1 MSVARVGSLP
11 DSHKYY
17 TVSVDS
23 LGNWLFRGQVFHES
37 LDYGLVFENITEMI
51 YLLEDLFDE
60 QGYPM
65 KSVDRRHFNK
75 APLNIKAH
83 KCQVQDKECPESGK
97 QTAVFQLCVK
107 HRYHAT
113 WQGDIKN
120 MGDGKTYA
128 FLSLLELIGYL
139 NRELGNKALLPGP
152 KEQEGVTAPRTFTV
166 KSGCGA
172 TFVVRVL
179 FYENATWQGTVF
191 WEEEGCEVHF
201 RSFMELLLLM
211 QEATGGGKDNQGR

>member
-23 LGNWLFRGQVFHES
+23 LGNWLFRGQVFHEN

-75 APLNIKAH
+75 VPLNTKAQ
-83 KCQVQDKECPESGK
+83 KCQAQDKECPEPGK

-120 MGDGKTYA
+120 MRDGKTYA

-139 NRELGNKALLPGP
+139 NSELGNKALLPEP
-152 KEQEGVTAPRTFTV
+152 EEQGGVMAPRTFTV
-166 KSGCGA
+166 KSSYGA
-172 TFVVRVL
+172 AFVVRVL

-191 WEEEGCEVHF
+191 WEEEGCKVHF